1 MDQDEPLPLTPRGRT
16 GMVLH
21 RTRSQEDVYAQPMDI
36 PVAAYPPDMAVRH
49 LGQQVR
55 QAVDAQGARIG
66 SVQQAVGAQTQH
78 TYEQLLVL
86 HQQQQVQ
93 AREQMEMN
101 QRLMDELVDQRD
113 RLKILMDQLSAQR
126 ATAEHHA
133 KDFGPQLWRPS
144 SSPTRWKKCAGVPV
158 PDGMLSPLL
167 RPKYRRQRQHSESNL
182 FTDSKKSR
190 RLLHS
195 TGIALANARR
205 PGGQQIMLMPLSGC
219 IDPLSVERIAYW
231 EIGKASHELTED
243 DWRTYFLGA
252 RECNPVDMTK
262 LCQNMSKLKMDGS
275 IQSAESRVSKLVS
288 DFEAIL
294 VRLSMEGFAESEP
307 KLTVDFLMAA
317 ITPPVV
323 QKRVKELMKLNENRS
338 FKKDA
343 RAFKTWLSEY
353 MRRYG
358 EFEPLVQAVP
368 APPKTVDPPKGDP
381 KPRKQKVVAV
391 INVDKVPL
399 TNFIPANGKSVCF
412 KCLNLDHGVFQC
424 TMCAPGEAQLLMNRA
439 KVVWAEARTNAKP
452 VAVVTKVVQPN
463 EDSAVMCAARVV
475 CTASQAVALD
485 ASFDSGADQSVMPP
499 STLRMLQDAGHDL
512 AEEEEALVPMEL
524 ATCFPDMT
532 PVDPS

>member
-1 MDQDEPLPLTPRGRT
+1 
-16 GMVLH
+16 
-21 RTRSQEDVYAQPMDI
+21 
-36 PVAAYPPDMAVRH
+36 MAVRH

-55 QAVDAQGARIG
+55 QAVDAQGALID
-66 SVQQAVGAQTQH
+66 SVQQAVGAQTQQ
-78 TYEQLLVL
+78 TYELLMVL

-93 AREQMEMN
+93 AREMEMN
-101 QRLMDELVDQRD
+101 QRLMAELVDQRD
-113 RLKILMDQLSAQR
+113 CQQILMDQLSAQR
-126 ATAEHHA
+126 ATAEHHTQ
-133 KDFGPQLWRPS
+133 G
-144 SSPTRWKKCAGVPV
+144 
-158 PDGMLSPLL
+158 L
-167 RPKYRRQRQHSESNL
+167 RASAVASVQQSDALEEMRRRTSE
-182 FTDSKKSR
+182 
-190 RLLHS
+190 
-195 TGIALANARR
+195 
-205 PGGQQIMLMPLSGC
+205 P
-219 IDPLSVERIAYW
+219 W
-231 EIGKASHELTED
+231 TED

-252 RECNPVDMTK
+252 RECDPVDMTK
-262 LCQNMSKLKMDGS
+262 LCQNMSKLKMDRS

-294 VRLSMEGFAESEP
+294 VRLSIEGFAESEP

-323 QKRVKELMKLNENRS
+323 QKRVKELMK
-338 FKKDA
+338 KDA

-353 MRRYG
+353 MPRYG
-358 EFEPLVQAVP
+358 EFEPLVQAFP

-391 INVDKVPL
+391 INVHKVPL

-412 KCLNLDHGVFQC
+412 KCLNPDHGVFQC
-424 TMCAPGEAQLLMNRA
+424 TKCAPGEAQLLMNRA

-452 VAVVTKVVQPN
+452 VSVVTKVVQPN

-499 STLRMLQDAGHDL
+499 STLRMLQDAGRDVVVTDLPAPVVVRGFVGPSHTVTQEVKLDLKFDTDAGPLMLTNVKCWLSLGNLPHGVGDILLSRPIMYKLGYDPHSMLREAAAVCSEYDMANVESTSGVVKAVMLATKQELTDDL

-524 ATCFPDMT
+524 AACFPDMT
-532 PVDPS
+532 PVDPKVEQAKVQLILDTRVADA